1 MNKTW
6 ENGKKP
12 SSGNNFAPFGPKFL
26 FHEFYIYYMLDIVES
41 YPCMQFQGKLINQIW
56 ENSKK
61 PSFGPDFG
69 PFDPNLG
76 HQFLFSKI
84 WLRLSLDVMVS
95 TISEKTNGPILRKLS
110 DGQMDRLTDE
120 SDFIARCPTNVERPK
135 MKTCKLIKNC
145 FSWYK
150 N

>member
-26 FHEFYIYYMLDIVES
+26 FHEFYIYYMWDIVES
-41 YPCMQFQGKLINQIW
+41 YHCMQFQGKLINQIW

-95 TISEKTNGPILRKLS
+95 YHHVQYQKKLMVQSWENLVTDRWTDWRTRVIS
-110 DGQMDRLTDE
+110 
-120 SDFIARCPTNVERPK
+120 
-135 MKTCKLIKNC
+135 
-145 FSWYK
+145 
-150 N
+150 